1 MKTAIITFIVG
12 AILGIFGTLYFQPKP
27 TPSIQYVTKLVK
39 AKQTTDSLLT
49 QNKAILS
56 GSNERNAKANDYIK
70 KDSALSENEK
80 ELIKTDTLSVLRS
93 KDIRISNL
101 HTVILIKDSCISDLQ
116 HVIKND
122 SIIIQKSKGYESY
135 YFCSSDWWSRH
146 KVLKWLFRFKC
157 EKATD

>member
-1 MKTAIITFIVG
+1 MKTSIITFVIGV
-12 AILGIFGTLYFQPKP
+12 ILGIFGTLYFQPKT
-27 TPSIQYVTKLVK
+27 TPSIQYVTKLVESK
-39 AKQTTDSLLT
+39 KHTDSLLK

-56 GSNERNAKANDYIK
+56 VSNERNKKADSYIK
-70 KDSALSENEK
+70 KDSTLAENEK

-93 KDIRISNL
+93 KDVRIANL
-101 HTVILIKDSCISDLQ
+101 HTVILIKDSCIYDLQ

-135 YFCSSDWWSRH
+135 YFCSSDWWSWH
-146 KVLKWLFRFKC
+146 KIIKWLFGFKC